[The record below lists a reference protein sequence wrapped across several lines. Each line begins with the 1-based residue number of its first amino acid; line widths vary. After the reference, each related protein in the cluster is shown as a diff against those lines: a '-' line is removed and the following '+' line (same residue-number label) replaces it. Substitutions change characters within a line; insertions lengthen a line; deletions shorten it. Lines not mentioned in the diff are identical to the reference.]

1 MSHRDRSAGDNEN
14 VRRYYDG
21 QVDREWDRLA
31 RHRLEFAITERLL
44 ADYLPSPPADV
55 IEVGCGPGRYSLGL
69 IRRGYRVTMTDLS
82 PASLEFAAGKLA
94 EAGLEAAEIFHA
106 DARDLGCLPD
116 AAFDAV
122 LLLGPLY
129 HLLTDEDRK
138 RAVREARRI
147 CRPGGVI
154 VASFISR
161 YAALQWAARDM
172 PDYLIECAEEW
183 QGIMADGT
191 QRVPGDPQKHGFTDA
206 WFCRV
211 DQIAPLMAAG
221 GFESVALVGAD
232 PLVTYTIDEESLPAD
247 QLSAWVDALYA
258 VADDPSIVGAAC
270 HPVYIGR
277 APTSSEPPQGSGR
290 D

>member
-1 MSHRDRSAGDNEN
+1 MNNKEETARDIEN

-21 QVDREWDRLA
+21 QVDREWNRLA

-44 ADYLPSPPADV
+44 ADHLPPPPADV
-55 IEVGCGPGRYSLGL
+55 IEIGCGPGRYSLGL
-69 IRRGYRVTMTDLS
+69 IGRGYRVTMTDLS
-82 PASLEFAAGKLA
+82 AVNLQFAADKLA
-94 EAGLEAAEIFHA
+94 EADLEAADIFRA
-106 DARDLGCLPD
+106 DARDLRRLPD

-129 HLLTDEDRK
+129 HLLTDEGRL

-147 CRPGGVI
+147 CRPGGVV

-161 YAALQWAARDM
+161 YAVLQWAARDM
-172 PDYLIECAEEW
+172 PDYLLKGAQEW
-183 QGIMADGT
+183 AGIMTDGT
-191 QRVPGDPQKHGFTDA
+191 QRVAGDPKKHGFTDV

-211 DQIAPLMAAG
+211 EQIAPLMAAG
-221 GFESVALVGAD
+221 GFEPIALVGAD
-232 PLVTYTIDEESLPAD
+232 PLVTHTIDEENLPHD

-258 VADDPSIVGAAC
+258 VADDPSILGAAC

-277 APTSSEPPQGSGR
+277 PSSSAQAGPG
-290 D
+290 